1 MTLDYTS
8 LLTIIAAMF
17 LLMAVG
23 FLARKT
29 GIIDDVASK
38 RLSALIIKIGQ
49 PMMIVAALVKAEF
62 SYDYLKDG
70 LLAVAI
76 GLGVHVFMAVLA
88 YFLCGGF
95 RDLDERKISEF
106 SLVFTNAGFIGFPI
120 MEALFGP
127 KGLFLAS
134 FYIISFHLFIWSWG
148 IAILA
153 RKRDDIKLTVRKI
166 FVNFGSVP
174 CLIGVLLY
182 IGIGVLQG
190 SYPHFVM
197 PEFLVK
203 TMDYLGNLCTPIS
216 VLITGALLAT
226 RTPKQIFGSG
236 KIYYFSAMKLFVIPA
251 IVCVVLK
258 LVAMPLGMSAE
269 SVIFYTV
276 EAALPAAATITMF
289 SELYRLN
296 AGYASQTV
304 GTSSLLSVATLPL
317 MIKAAEWFVYLW

>member
-1 MTLDYTS
+1 MTLNYTS
-8 LLTIIAAMF
+8 LLTIITAMF
-17 LLMAVG
+17 LLMAIG

-29 GIIDDVASK
+29 GIIDDIASK

-70 LLAVAI
+70 LITVAI

-88 YFLCGGF
+88 YFFCTGF
-95 RDLDERKISEF
+95 RDLDERKITEF

-134 FYIISFHLFIWSWG
+134 FYVISFHLFIWSWG

-153 RKRDDIKLTVRKI
+153 RKRDDIKLTVKKI
-166 FVNFGSVP
+166 FVNFGSIP

-182 IGIGVLQG
+182 MGINMAHIPL
-190 SYPHFVM
+190 SNLD
-197 PEFLVK
+197 FLVK

-226 RTPKQIFGSG
+226 RTPKQIFGSA
-236 KIYYFSAMKLFVIPA
+236 KIYYFSAMKLFVMPA
-251 IVCVVLK
+251 IVCIVLK
-258 LVAMPLGMSAE
+258 LVAMPLGMTAE

-289 SELYRLN
+289 SELYKLN

-317 MIKAAEWFVYLW
+317 MIKAAEWFVGLW